1 MCKTFPVSALKIK
14 AGYTEEEIKKAVMA
28 ELCRIKNRIHK
39 RKSMQFKRNQQKESG
54 VSKVHDVVEQVEP
67 IPCKIEVQEFETE
80 ATEDFDLSDDEN
92 VSNDTKN
99 YAEQVFI
106 QEPVEQM
113 DDVNYDYDYDD
124 EVFAPIRNDDELERV
139 SQKIKNNPQF
149 LKNLVRIP

>member
-1 MCKTFPVSALKIK
+1 MCKTILVSALKIK

-54 VSKVHDVVEQVEP
+54 VSKVDDVVVEQVEP

-80 ATEDFDLSDDEN
+80 DLDLSDDEN

-106 QEPVEQM
+106 QEPQEHM
-113 DDVNYDYDYDD
+113 DDVTYDDYDD

-139 SQKIKNNPQF
+139 SQKIRNNPQF